1 MTTSPVAKSLFA
13 AVVTLFLSNGG
24 ASATSLKEFCSYS
37 ISDYDSIRNEVEALF
52 RNGLKLAEARVKI
65 SQLGLKKIDELQLIE
80 TKNRRAVVID
90 GKPVVSKEK
99 LISALIE
106 CSLPE
111 NNKNIW
117 KLILYV
123 SASDR
128 IRESGF
134 YIGVDDQKFASRG
147 VPLRAAYVGSDKI
160 QSSVIRSLVKSRFPQ
175 WKALKQYLL
184 QAGFR
189 VIERKIENSKE
200 SAATIKNPGDFN
212 RLSVRVAGGTFG
224 LQAGVTIG
232 ENGMVLNVRP

>member
-1 MTTSPVAKSLFA
+1 MTTSPVAKSLVA
-13 AVVTLFLSNGG
+13 AVVAIFLSNGG
-24 ASATSLKEFCSYS
+24 TRAMPLKEFCSYS

-52 RNGLKLAEARVKI
+52 RNGMKMAEARVMI
-65 SQLGLKKIDELQLIE
+65 SRLGLIKIDELQLVE
-80 TKNRRAVVID
+80 TRNRRAVVVD
-90 GKPVVSKEK
+90 GKPVMSKEK

-106 CSLPE
+106 CPLPE

-123 SASDR
+123 SDFDR

-134 YIGVDDQKFASRG
+134 YIAVDDQNFASRD
-147 VPLRAAYVGSDKI
+147 VPLRAAYVGSNKI
-160 QSSVIRSLVKSRFPQ
+160 LSSAIRSLVKTRFPQ

-200 SAATIKNPGDFN
+200 SSALIKKPVDFN
-212 RLSVRVAGGTFG
+212 RLAIRVMGGSDG
-224 LQAGVTIG
+224 LQSGVAIG
-232 ENGMVLNVRP
+232 ENGMILKVFD